1 MPDKQTVCVQGVTK
15 TFDTQHALEN
25 LTLSVGAGES
35 LALLGHNGAGKTTLM
50 KLVLG
55 LIRPDA
61 GKVRILG
68 VDPAGSGAT
77 EIRQNLG
84 YLPENI
90 AFYPALSGAETLAF
104 YARLKRQPVADCARL
119 LDRVGLGDAARK
131 KVGAYS
137 KGMRQRLGLAQA
149 LIGNPRVLLLDEP
162 TTGLDPELR
171 HSFYNIVR
179 ELEDD
184 GVSVILSSHALTE
197 LEAHTRKIAI
207 LRKGHLIAA
216 GTLGELRDQANL
228 PIHIRLNSHQAAGFS
243 DIASSLPAGITQR
256 PINGHAIELA
266 LPPTRK
272 VEMLRYLVGNV
283 PEFDD
288 LDITQ
293 PTLADLYLHFQNR
306 STPS

>member
-1 MPDKQTVCVQGVTK
+1 MPAKQAVCVRGVTK
-15 TFDTQHALEN
+15 IFDTQHALEN
-25 LTLSVGAGES
+25 LSLSIEAGES

-61 GKVRILG
+61 GEVRILG

-77 EIRQNLG
+77 QVRQHLG

-90 AFYPALSGAETLAF
+90 AFYPALSGLETLTF
-104 YARLKRQPVADCARL
+104 YARLKRQPVSDCKDL
-119 LDRVGLGDAARK
+119 LERVGLGDAGGK

-171 HSFYNIVR
+171 HSFYNILA
-179 ELEDD
+179 ELERD

-197 LEAHTRKIAI
+197 LETHTRKIAI

-216 GTLGELRDQANL
+216 GTLAELREQANL
-228 PIHIRLNSHQAAGFS
+228 PLHIRLTSNQTDRFINFAP
-243 DIASSLPAGITQR
+243 SLPAGVTGNLV
-256 PINGHAIELA
+256 NGHALELA
-266 LPPTRK
+266 LPASRK
-272 VEMLRYLVGNV
+272 MEILCYLVGNV
-283 PEFDD
+283 SEFDD
-288 LDITQ
+288 LDIYQ

-306 STPS
+306 SIPS